1 MALVYHDQG
10 VVLVGQIANLVQLGH
25 VAVHRKHPVGNNNFT
40 ADSCRVSSLELHF
53 EVGHVVVGIAIS
65 LGLAEADPVNNR
77 GVVEA
82 VADDGVL
89 LAEKGLKKSAVGV
102 ESGRVQNSVFG
113 VQKLR

>member
-1 MALVYHDQG
+1 M
-10 VVLVGQIANLVQLGH
+10 VGQIANLVQLGH
-25 VAVHRKHPVGNNNFT
+25 VAVHRKHPIGHDNFT
-40 ADSCRVSSLELHF
+40 ADSCRVCGLELRL
-53 EVGHVVVGIAIS
+53 EVGHVVVGIAVS

-102 ESGRVQNSVFG
+102 EGCRVQNSVFG